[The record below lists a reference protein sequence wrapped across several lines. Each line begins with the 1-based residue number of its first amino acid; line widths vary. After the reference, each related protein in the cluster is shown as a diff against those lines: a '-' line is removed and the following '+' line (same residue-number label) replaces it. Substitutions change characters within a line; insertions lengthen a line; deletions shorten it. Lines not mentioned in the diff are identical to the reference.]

1 MEQRKRVVIDTD
13 IGDDVDDAL
22 AIAMAIKSRKLQ
34 VAGITTMGKYAS
46 NRAVLAQKVLE
57 VCDAAF
63 IPVYAGIETPIVKHM
78 EENEDELPCLCGKLE
93 SDYVKSEMHAVNF
106 LVQTLQ
112 ENPDTTILA
121 LGPLMNLAAAALI
134 APEVMKGTNIVIMG
148 GAFESHYQ
156 EWNIYSDPEA
166 AAIVLRSGANIKMV
180 GLDVTTKCILEESDL
195 KRLRESPGEDTR
207 YLSSLIETYRHI
219 TGNGIM
225 LHDPLVIGEMLD
237 SELLKYS
244 AVRAEVELR
253 GEFTRGSLI
262 VEKNYFGE
270 EEKIPNIEAAVEV
283 DRKAF
288 TELFMDIICDEYSIA

>member
-22 AIAMAIKSRKLQ
+22 AIAMALKSRKLQ

-112 ENPDTTILA
+112 EHPDTTILA

-288 TELFMDIICDEYSIA
+288 TELFMDIICD

>member
-78 EENEDELPCLCGKLE
+78 VENEDELPCLCGKLD

-112 ENPDTTILA
+112 EHPDTTILA

-225 LHDPLVIGEMLD
+225 LHDPLVIAEMLD

-288 TELFMDIICDEYSIA
+288 TELFMDIICD

>member
-57 VCDAAF
+57 VCDAAL

-78 EENEDELPCLCGKLE
+78 EENEDELPCLCGKLD

-106 LVQTLQ
+106 LVQTLK
-112 ENPDTTILA
+112 EHPDTTILA

-288 TELFMDIICDEYSIA
+288 TELFMDIICD

>member
-1 MEQRKRVVIDTD
+1 MEQTKRVVIDTD

-34 VAGITTMGKYAS
+34 VAGITTMGKFAS

-63 IPVYAGIETPIVKHM
+63 IPVYAGIETPIVKRM
-78 EENEDELPCLCGKLE
+78 EEYEDELPCLCGKLD
-93 SDYVKSEMHAVNF
+93 SDYVKSELHAVNF

-112 ENPDTTILA
+112 EHPDTTILA

-134 APEVMKGTNIVIMG
+134 APEVMKGTSIVIMG
-148 GAFESHYQ
+148 GAFESPYQ

-166 AAIVLRSGANIKMV
+166 AAILLRSGANIKMV

-207 YLSSLIETYRHI
+207 YLSSLIEIYRQI

-225 LHDPLVIGEMLD
+225 LHDPLVIGELLD

-283 DRKAF
+283 DSKAF
-288 TELFMDIICDEYSIA
+288 TELFMDIICG

>member
-78 EENEDELPCLCGKLE
+78 EENEDELPCLCGMLD

-112 ENPDTTILA
+112 EHPDTTILA

-237 SELLKYS
+237 SELLRYS

-288 TELFMDIICDEYSIA
+288 TELFMDIICD